1 MSSTETVSWRAVLNG
16 PNAGMFAVLSF
27 GVWLHAADSTVV
39 ATLMPSVVFDIGGAE
54 LISWNYMLYELASI
68 AAACCGALV
77 ARRFGLRR
85 AMIWSAVAF
94 GLGCA
99 ISAVT
104 PIMGGMLLGRAIQ
117 GAGGGLLVALTMIG
131 ASSLFPSHYAP
142 RVMAAIS
149 AVWGASAFVGPLI
162 GGFFAEYSDWR
173 YGFWAFVVQSGALAL
188 ALRLALPASLE
199 AGDETARIPWRRLAV
214 LSASV
219 LAVAV
224 AGLKDTF
231 SMQSAGM
238 CLFGLLGLILFLRLD
253 GRAGNDRL
261 LPRAIG
267 DIRAPAWSGLTGV
280 FLLAVVTTP
289 FVVYGPVLLSILHGI
304 GPIAAGYMV
313 ALESVAWTVGA
324 LAFSGAVGA
333 SQQRVIRYSFIGVA
347 VGCAG
352 LSIFVASGPIWLLLP
367 LLFLQGMGFGA
378 CFGHILHRCVDLVPQ
393 DDKDRA
399 ASALSSIQT
408 FGYALGAA
416 VIGLIANAVGFGVDP
431 GPATAG
437 AASHWVF
444 GAMVPVALIAVLTI
458 RLLPQTNPT
467 PHAPEGAA

>member
-1 MSSTETVSWRAVLNG
+1 MSGAEAVSWRSILSG

-54 LISWNYMLYELASI
+54 RISWNYMLYELASI
-68 AAACCGALV
+68 AAASCGALV

-85 AMIWSAVAF
+85 AMIWSATAF

-104 PIMGGMLLGRAIQ
+104 PIMNGMLLGRTIQ

-149 AVWGASAFVGPLI
+149 AVWGASAFVGPLL
-162 GGFFAEYSDWR
+162 GGFFAEYLDWR
-173 YGFWAFVVQSGALAL
+173 YGFWAFVVQSVVLAL
-188 ALRLALPASLE
+188 ALRAALPAAAA
-199 AGDETARIPWRRLAV
+199 AGDETARIPWRRLVV

-224 AGLKDTF
+224 AGLKDDF
-231 SMQSAGM
+231 SMRSAGL
-238 CLFGLLGLILFLRLD
+238 CLFGLLGMILFLRLD

-267 DIRAPAWSGLTGV
+267 DIRAPAWSGLSGV

-289 FVVYGPVLLSILHGI
+289 FMVYGPVLLSILHGI

-324 LAFSGAVGA
+324 LCFSGASGPA
-333 SQQRVIRYSFIGVA
+333 QRRVIRWSFVA
-347 VGCAG
+347 VAIGCAG
-352 LSIFVASGPIWLLLP
+352 LALFVASGPIWVLLP
-367 LLFLQGMGFGA
+367 MLFLQGLGFGA
-378 CFGHILHRCVDLVPQ
+378 CYGHILQRCVDLVPR

-416 VIGLIANAVGFGVDP
+416 VIGLIANAVGFGADP
-431 GPATAG
+431 GPATA
-437 AASHWVF
+437 ADASHWVF
-444 GAMVPVALIAVLTI
+444 GAMIPVAVIAVLTI
-458 RLLPQTNPT
+458 RLLPNR

>member
-1 MSSTETVSWRAVLNG
+1 MSHTEAVSWRAVLTG
-16 PNAGMFAVLSF
+16 PNAGMFAVMSF

-54 LISWNYMLYELASI
+54 RISWNYMLYELASI
-68 AAACCGALV
+68 AAASCGALV
-77 ARRFGLRR
+77 ARRFGLRQ
-85 AMIWSAVAF
+85 AMIWSALAF

-104 PIMGGMLLGRAIQ
+104 PVMTGMLVGRTIQ

-131 ASSLFPSHYAP
+131 ASSLFPRHYTP

-149 AVWGASAFVGPLI
+149 AVWGASAFVGPLL
-162 GGFFAEYSDWR
+162 GGFFAEYLDWR
-173 YGFWAFVVQSGALAL
+173 YGFWAFVGQSLVLAL
-188 ALRLALPASLE
+188 ALRLALPAASE

-214 LSASV
+214 LSGSV
-219 LAVAV
+219 LAVAI

-231 SMQSAGM
+231 SMQSAGL
-238 CLFGLLGLILFLRLD
+238 CLFGLLGMILFLRLD

-267 DIRAPAWSGLTGV
+267 DVRAPAWSGLSGV
-280 FLLAVVTTP
+280 FMLAVVTTP
-289 FVVYGPVLLSILHGI
+289 FVVYGPVLLSILHGV
-304 GPIAAGYMV
+304 GPIAAGYLV

-324 LAFSGAVGA
+324 LCFSGVAGTA
-333 SQQRVIRYSFIGVA
+333 QQRVIRWNFVA
-347 VGCAG
+347 VAIGCAG
-352 LSIFVASGPIWLLLP
+352 LALFVASGPIWLLMP
-367 LLFLQGMGFGA
+367 FLFLQGLGFGA

-393 DDKDRA
+393 DDKDRT

-416 VIGLIANAVGFGVDP
+416 IIGLIANAVGFGVDP
-431 GPATAG
+431 GPATAAN
-437 AASHWVF
+437 AAHWVF
-444 GAMVPVALIAVLTI
+444 GAMLPLAAVSILTI
-458 RLLPQTNPT
+458 RLLPSQPRA
-467 PHAPEGAA
+467 HGGAA